1 MQSWQWKGLLFFLFY
16 LSPLRYTLS
25 LQLILIL
32 FCFCGNSFALQLE
45 MVMLQLEQ
53 DCDVDRA
60 FRRLFAPGGV
70 IQRDFGPQ
78 ASRLDTSQFKEH
90 ATRYLQIFQP
100 ESGLS
105 ILPDKRYAGDRVDG
119 RLVGGKIVVTK
130 PFAKDSQISSLQG
143 CIAEITLEEEP
154 VMLRPVSLSLSLSLS
169 LAFRREQW
177 WWWLRGR
184 QDLPAEPQHA
194 MSTRRLGTFF
204 RFMLTCANP
213 VAMTIFSPTL
223 PLFSLTGLARMTFPS
238 CSQTVA
244 IVRSSGS
251 VLLLTLITTAT
262 QPANLQPKGC
272 RWVIK

>member
-1 MQSWQWKGLLFFLFY
+1 
-16 LSPLRYTLS
+16 
-25 LQLILIL
+25 
-32 FCFCGNSFALQLE
+32 
-45 MVMLQLEQ
+45 MLQLEQ

-154 VMLRPVSLSLSLSLS
+154 VMLRPVSLSLSLSR
-169 LAFRREQW
+169 FRLHFDENNGGGDCGG
-177 WWWLRGR
+177 GR
-184 QDLPAEPQHA
+184 ICL
-194 MSTRRLGTFF
+194 L
-204 RFMLTCANP
+204 NP
-213 VAMTIFSPTL
+213 NTQCL
-223 PLFSLTGLARMTFPS
+223 LEDW
-238 CSQTVA
+238 
-244 IVRSSGS
+244 VRSF
-251 VLLLTLITTAT
+251 VL
-262 QPANLQPKGC
+262 C
-272 RWVIK
+272 